1 MCGLTGFSGKFSKK
15 LLTQMIEKIKSRGP
29 DDRGD
34 LYFSLPDGSGFLGL
48 GHTRLAI
55 LDLSQEGHQPMSLKC
70 PCCQMPEKIEQKV
83 WIVFNGEIYN
93 FLELKNNLI
102 SDGHVFF
109 SQTDTEVLL
118 HLYIKYGIEFLNK
131 LNGMFA
137 LSIYDGRSQEIFLAR
152 DPMGIKPL
160 YYSENSEG
168 VLFSSELKSLLE
180 SDSVSRN
187 LDLTAIHNYLTFLWS
202 PGERTPC
209 EKIKKL
215 LPGQYAVIK
224 HSRIIKKEFFYDIPL
239 GNQFTGTYQEA
250 IGLVQD
256 GLKTAVKRQL
266 ISDVPVG
273 TFLSGGVDSSA
284 IVAMMRGHMPEAEI
298 HAYVIDAEN
307 KTSLDGKNRDV
318 DFAREVAGQYKI
330 NLHELNIQPSLLDSL
345 EHMIERLDEP
355 QADPAALNVELI
367 ARQAR
372 KDGITVLLS
381 GSGGDD
387 IFSGY
392 RRHQALL
399 LDKYLERTPSFL
411 RSLVG
416 SGARKL
422 QNGHG
427 YFMNHANLRRI
438 VKGLVSIDQSRSD
451 RLKIAFEWSNQ
462 SMRESIFQPEVFR
475 AHEDTLQLSLDRLP
489 PSISQ
494 LDKMLYLECKHFL
507 VDHNLNYT
515 DKMSMSC
522 GVEVRVPFLD
532 LDLVKLAF
540 LMPDKFKMHNNIPKG
555 LLKDAMSPYL
565 SQKLLHREKTGFGAP
580 LRQWMRGELKNLMH
594 EVFESPITQSRGIF
608 NTQNVLKLL
617 DLELKGRVDA
627 SYVLFSALCVEL
639 WCRRFVDPVI

>member
-1 MCGLTGFSGKFSKK
+1 MCGLTGFSGKFSKN

-34 LYFSLPDGSGFLGL
+34 LYFALPDGSGFLGF

-55 LDLSQEGHQPMSLKC
+55 LDLSQEGHQPMTLRC
-70 PCCQMPEKIEQKV
+70 PCCDVFEQV
-83 WIVFNGEIYN
+83 WMVFNGEIYN

-102 SDGHVFF
+102 SDGHVFV
-109 SQTDTEVLL
+109 SKTDTEVLL
-118 HLYIKYGIEFLNK
+118 HLYIKYGIAFLNK

-137 LSIYDGRSQEIFLAR
+137 LALYDGRSQEIFLAR

-160 YYSENSEG
+160 YYSETLEG
-168 VLFSSELKSLLE
+168 ILFSSELKSLLE
-180 SDSVSRN
+180 SDSISRN

-202 PGERTPC
+202 PGERTPV

-224 HSRIIKKEFFYDIPL
+224 HSRITKKEFFYEIPL
-239 GNQFTGTYQEA
+239 CDSNHKFTGTYQEA
-250 IGLVQD
+250 IGLVQEN
-256 GLKTAVKRQL
+256 LKTAVKRQL

-273 TFLSGGVDSSA
+273 AFLSGGVDSSS
-284 IVAMMRGHMPEAEI
+284 IVAMMRGHMPDAEI
-298 HAYVIDAEN
+298 HAYVIDAESKN
-307 KTSLDGKNRDV
+307 NLDGKNRDLE
-318 DFAREVAGQYKI
+318 FAREVAKQYKI

-345 EHMIERLDEP
+345 AHMIERLDEP
-355 QADPAALNVELI
+355 QADPSALNVELI

-381 GSGGDD
+381 GTGGDD
-387 IFSGY
+387 IFTGY

-399 LDKYLERTPSFL
+399 WDRYLEKMPHFL
-411 RSLVG
+411 KFLIG

-422 QNGHG
+422 QNGQG
-427 YFMNHANLRRI
+427 LFMNHAKLRRI
-438 VKGLVSIDQSRSD
+438 VKGLAPIDQSRNN
-451 RLKIAFEWSNQ
+451 RLKMAFEWLNKA
-462 SMRESIFQPEVFR
+462 MREFIFQPEVFH
-475 AHEDTLQLSLDRLP
+475 AYEDTLQLSLDRL
-489 PSISQ
+489 SGGFSQ

-540 LMPDKFKMHNNIPKG
+540 SMPDQFKMYNNIPKG

-580 LRQWMRGELKNLMH
+580 LRQWMRGELKNLMR
-594 EVFESPITQSRGIF
+594 EVFESPRAQSRGIF
-608 NTQNVLKLL
+608 NTHNVLKLL
-617 DLELKGRVDA
+617 DLELKNRVDA
-627 SYVLFSALCVEL
+627 SYVLFSALCVEM
-639 WCRRFVDPVI
+639 WCRVFLDRA